1 MASQTGADRDP
12 DPDPGPEVHNDEVD
26 EFIKIFGTVLAF
38 FALPPFFLYRD
49 RSSWVDRIWLWRYFY
64 IAFALGTVIMFAPQ
78 LLAGEYGYLLAIPVF
93 YLVAIYTVVGPL
105 VLMLLRSRD
114 VAFTVPSSL
123 PVPEGV
129 VVPEFGLAAAGTG
142 VAVVLI
148 GAVLAQ
154 FGRPGSLKWNMKH
167 ANLDPD
173 EFIVPLDEITDK
185 KDDAH
190 PLPVLVATVSTL
202 VLGESGAGKTTSI
215 RTMLDQV
222 PFGDE
227 VATVVHDFKDDYKEY
242 FEELGIEYIVL
253 SIEDSDVI
261 WNMFRDVTRE
271 RHYREIASA
280 MMGDADGN
288 DPFHEPATSVLRAAM
303 VYLHREGQNEGTTP
317 THADLKELLARPRD
331 ELHGILSD
339 AGIQGAE
346 QIDSETGGASNVYN
360 HVHERVDPLFEG
372 DFGKAGS
379 FSLREWAENP
389 NGRALVAD
397 NRTIESDTLGPMLRL
412 VLDEAIRYSL
422 DAETET
428 NYILDEID
436 ELPPL
441 KRLSTAASAGRD
453 EGVRA
458 LVGIQT
464 VGQLRSQYGKDTNGI
479 LGNCVQG
486 IYFGPGESETVKYV
500 LNALGEYRE
509 QVTSRTRSNSYSSGY
524 SSSETTQERDRG
536 PITSGE
542 LRDMDSGDAVVEN
555 RSEWWIGKVAKP
567 SRIRKWL

>member
-1 MASQTGADRDP
+1 MASRTDPDRDP
-12 DPDPGPEVHNDEVD
+12 EPDSEVYHDEMD
-26 EFIKIFGTVLAF
+26 ELIRITGLLLGF
-38 FALPPFFLYRD
+38 FALPPAFLYRE
-49 RSSWVDRIWLWRYFY
+49 SYSFFKRIWLWRYVY
-64 IAFALGTVIMFAPQ
+64 IAFAIGTVIVFAPQ
-78 LLAGEYGYLLAIPVF
+78 LLAGEYIYLIAIPVF
-93 YLVAIYTVVGPL
+93 YLVALYTVVGPL
-105 VLMLLRSRD
+105 VLTLLRSRD
-114 VAFTVPSSL
+114 VSFTVPSSL
-123 PVPEGV
+123 PAPEGV
-129 VVPEFGLAAAGTG
+129 VIPEFELAAAGTG
-142 VAVVLI
+142 VAAVLI
-148 GAVLAQ
+148 GAMLYQ
-154 FGRPGSLKWNMKH
+154 YGKPGSLKWNMKH

-173 EFIVPLDEITDK
+173 EFIVPLDKITDK

-190 PLPVLVATVSTL
+190 PLPVLVSTVSTL

-261 WNMFRDVTRE
+261 WNMFLDVTRE

-280 MMGDADGN
+280 MMGDAEGN
-288 DPFHEPATSVLRAAM
+288 DPFHEPATSVLRATM
-303 VYLHREGQNEGTTP
+303 VYLHREGQSEETTP
-317 THADLKELLARPRD
+317 THEDLKELLARPRD

-464 VGQLRSQYGKDTNGI
+464 VGQLRSQYGKYTNGI

-500 LNALGEYRE
+500 LDALGEYRE
-509 QVTSRTRSNSYSSGY
+509 QVTSRTRSNSYSNGY
-524 SSSETTQERDRG
+524 SSSATTQERDRG

-555 RSEWWIGKVAKP
+555 RSDWWIGKVAKP

>member
-1 MASQTGADRDP
+1 MASRTDADRDR
-12 DPDPGPEVHNDEVD
+12 DPDPGPEAHNDEID
-26 EFIKIFGTVLAF
+26 EWIEILGTVLAF

-64 IAFALGTVIMFAPQ
+64 VAFALGTMVMFAPQ

-105 VLMLLRSRD
+105 ILMLLRSRD

-129 VVPEFGLAAAGTG
+129 VLPEFSLAAAGTG
-142 VAVVLI
+142 VAVVLV
-148 GAVLAQ
+148 GAVLFV
-154 FGRPGSLKWNMKH
+154 FGKPGSLKWDMKH
-167 ANLDPD
+167 ASLGPD
-173 EFIVPLDEITDK
+173 EFIVPLDEITNK

-227 VATVVHDFKDDYKEY
+227 IATVVHEFKDDYKQY
-242 FEELGIEYIVL
+242 FEDRGIEYIVL

-261 WNMFRDVTRE
+261 WNMFLDVTRE

-288 DPFHEPATSVLRAAM
+288 DPFHQPATSVLRAAM

-317 THADLKELLARPRD
+317 THEDLKELLARPRE
-331 ELHGILSD
+331 ELHSILAD

-346 QIDSETGGASNVYN
+346 QIDANTGGASNVYN
-360 HVHERVDPLFEG
+360 HIHERVDPLFEG

-464 VGQLRSQYGKDTNGI
+464 VGQLRAQYGKDTNGI

-486 IYFGPGESETVKYV
+486 IYFGPGESETVEYI
-500 LNALGEYRE
+500 LDALGKYRE
-509 QVTSRTRSNSYSSGY
+509 AVTSRTRSNNRGNY
-524 SSSETTQERDRG
+524 SSSATTHERDRA

-555 RSEWWIGKVAKP
+555 RSEWWIGTVAKP

>member
-1 MASQTGADRDP
+1 MASRTDADRGR
-12 DPDPGPEVHNDEVD
+12 DPDPGPEVHNDEID
-26 EFIKIFGTVLAF
+26 EWLKMLGTVLAF

-64 IAFALGTVIMFAPQ
+64 VAFAIGTAIVFAPQ
-78 LLAGEYGYLLAIPVF
+78 LLAGKYGYLLAIPVF
-93 YLVAIYTVVGPL
+93 YLVAIYTVGGPL
-105 VLMLLRSRD
+105 VLALLRSRD
-114 VAFTVPSSL
+114 IAFTVPSSL
-123 PVPEGV
+123 PAPEGV
-129 VVPEFGLAAAGTG
+129 IVPEFGLAAAGSG
-142 VAVVLI
+142 VAAVLI
-148 GAVLAQ
+148 GAVLFQ
-154 FGRPGSLKWNMKH
+154 FGRPGCLKWNMKH
-167 ANLDPD
+167 ADIGPD
-173 EFIVPLDEITDK
+173 EFIVPLDEITDM
-185 KDDAH
+185 KDDAR

-222 PFGDE
+222 PFSDE
-227 VATVVHDFKDDYKEY
+227 IATVVHDFKDDYKQY
-242 FEELGIEYIVL
+242 FEERGIEYIVL

-261 WNMFRDVTRE
+261 WNMFLDVTRE

-280 MMGDADGN
+280 MMGDAEGN

-317 THADLKELLARPRD
+317 THADLKELLGRPRE
-331 ELHGILSD
+331 ELHSILSD
-339 AGIQGAE
+339 ADIQGGE
-346 QIDSETGGASNVYN
+346 QIASDAGGANNVYN

-372 DFGKAGS
+372 DFGKSGS

-458 LVGIQT
+458 LIGIQT

-486 IYFGPGESETVKYV
+486 IYFGPGESETVEYI
-500 LNALGEYRE
+500 LDALGKYRE
-509 QVTSRTRSNSYSSGY
+509 TVTSHTRSNNQGNYSTSA
-524 SSSETTQERDRG
+524 TTHERDRG

-555 RSEWWIGKVAKP
+555 RSEWWIGRVAKP